1 MTDELGKEVLLNVI
15 FKKVESPFG
24 FLQLVSA
31 EKNGI
36 EVPKTLFNLQKNS
49 LLHKKLLIFSRS

>member
-31 EKNGI
+31 AKNRI
-36 EVPKTLFNLQKNS
+36 QVLKSLFNFQKNS
-49 LLHKKLLIFSRS
+49 LLHDWS